1 MSPWPYEEEEALLNQ
16 GMVVVQVWRKL
27 SSPWIGKIVEF
38 NLDVDIAYKGTP
50 MVFPEK
56 RPTGAEPFDD
66 EYSISKLSGFLM
78 RKRADGLKSSMKDGQ
93 CFVHF
98 HFEH

>member
-1 MSPWPYEEEEALLNQ
+1 
-16 GMVVVQVWRKL
+16 
-27 SSPWIGKIVEF
+27 
-38 NLDVDIAYKGTP
+38 

-56 RPTGAEPFDD
+56 RPTEAELFDV